1 MSGKDDGLK
10 SSFDLAM
17 ERLAAKGDAAG
28 SITEE
33 QKKALAEVDS
43 EVQAKIAEVEI
54 LTNQSLAVARA
65 SGDVQKITQLEAEKK
80 DEIRRIRDR
89 GEMDK
94 EGIRKGE
101 GKS

>member
-1 MSGKDDGLK
+1 MSGKEDGLK

-17 ERLAAKGDAAG
+17 ERLAAKGEAAG

-54 LTNQSLAVARA
+54 LTNQSLAAARA
-65 SGDVQKITQLEAEKK
+65 SGDAQKIAQLEAEKK
-80 DEIRRIRDR
+80 DEVRRIRER
-89 GEMDK
+89 GETEK
-94 EGIRKGE
+94 ESIRKGE
-101 GKS
+101 DQS